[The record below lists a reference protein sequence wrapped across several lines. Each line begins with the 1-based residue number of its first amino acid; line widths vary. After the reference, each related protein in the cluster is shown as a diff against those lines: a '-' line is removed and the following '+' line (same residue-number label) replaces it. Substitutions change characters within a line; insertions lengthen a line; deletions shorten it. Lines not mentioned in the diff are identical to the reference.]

1 MTGQQIPS
9 LTEKLRERQ
18 REQLDAAATLTQQQL
33 TQLAATLKQ
42 QCSDALS
49 TTDSVISAQRLQ
61 LRELQHEALATAE
74 ALKQTLTT
82 ARSITLS
89 EADQYQIRGSLEN
102 QIKTLHA
109 QAIRDQIEPL
119 KRELKAVRSEAE
131 ALSKTTAKSWL
142 KPLALGAAVLTGTLI
157 VGATGLKTADVLIA
171 KRAVALQQLSSQ
183 IADQQTTLQRL
194 RGQTWGVDLKV
205 LEGKQYIVL
214 PQGKKPDARWTVENR
229 PAVLLITE

>member
-9 LTEKLRERQ
+9 LTAKLQ
-18 REQLDAAATLTQQQL
+18 EQLSAQLAEAGSLTQKEL

-89 EADQYQIRGSLEN
+89 EADQYQIRDSLEN

-109 QAIRDQIEPL
+109 QAIRDQIAPM
-119 KRELKAVRSEAE
+119 RAELTAVRREAE
-131 ALSKTTAKSWL
+131 ALSRTTAKSWL

-171 KRAVALQQLSSQ
+171 KRAEALQQLSSQ
-183 IADQQTTLQRL
+183 IADQQMTLTRMQ
-194 RGQTWGVDLKV
+194 GQTWGVDLKV
-205 LEGKQYIVL
+205 ADGKRYIVL
-214 PQGKKPDARWTVENR
+214 PPGAKPDARWTLENR
-229 PAVLLITE
+229 AAVLITE